1 MNSQATLKCVIID
14 DEPLA
19 IKVIENYINQ
29 LQEFEILQTFENPVK
44 AFGAIESLKPDIIFS
59 DINMPMLNGLDL
71 VRSLDHPPAIIFTTA
86 YREYAVEGF
95 EVEAVDYLVKPISF
109 KRFLQAIRKAQ
120 KLLNP
125 EVKKDEVLRSNKSD
139 RNIPFEHQY
148 TFFKVDK
155 KMIKVYLKDI
165 EFIESLKDY
174 IKIITKEGALI
185 VYQTLTG
192 ITNVLPSSK
201 FIRIHRSYTIGVN
214 HVEALEGN
222 CVVIGGKELPIG
234 RNHQQEVK
242 EIILKLGAL

>member
-1 MNSQATLKCVIID
+1 MSLQQAIKCVIID

-19 IKVIENYINQ
+19 IKVIENYIGQ
-29 LQEFEILQTFENPVK
+29 MPGYEIAQTFENPVK
-44 AFGAIESLKPDIIFS
+44 AFGAIESLKPDIIFL

-71 VRSLDHPPAIIFTTA
+71 VRSLDNPPAIIFTTA
-86 YREYAVEGF
+86 HREYAVEGF
-95 EVEAVDYLVKPISF
+95 EVEAVDYLMKPVSF
-109 KRFLQAIRKAQ
+109 KRFLQAIKKAQ
-120 KLLNP
+120 KFINP
-125 EVKKDEVLRSNKSD
+125 QEGSKEEATNTKSD
-139 RNIPFEHQY
+139 RNIPFEQQY

-155 KMIKVYLKDI
+155 KMVKVYLKDI

-192 ITNVLPSSK
+192 ITEVLPSSK

-222 CVVIGGKELPIG
+222 FVVIGGKELPIG